1 MMELG
6 GHIFQVFHKSNN
18 CNQFAQTVEALGEY
32 FAKNLKYARD
42 MMLLM
47 RDLVNP
53 AATKP
58 AAIG

>member
-1 MMELG
+1 
-6 GHIFQVFHKSNN
+6 
-18 CNQFAQTVEALGEY
+18 VEALGKY
-32 FAKNLKYARD
+32 FAKNLKYAGD
-42 MMLLM
+42 MMPLM